1 MTTSSDKALTP
12 QQIDQLEATGINAR
26 NLQEFAFFTNDFETK
41 TQGIDFV
48 LTAPVWCYGELSV
61 AYNYTNT
68 EVTKHDPALL
78 DEQRITLLEKGLP
91 RHRGNLTLT
100 KPLTALLEC
109 IGARLIIT
117 APGMSGVS
125 AIKSLETHF
134 LIDLESS
141 LSIGNGATITAG
153 IQNILNVEPDNIE
166 EGVNPGPI
174 VGRPFG
180 EYSPY
185 GFGGTFLYA
194 KVNYDF
200 KF

>member
-1 MTTSSDKALTP
+1 
-12 QQIDQLEATGINAR
+12 
-26 NLQEFAFFTNDFETK
+26 
-41 TQGIDFV
+41 
-48 LTAPVWCYGELSV
+48 LTAPVWCHGELSI

-68 EVTKHDPALL
+68 EVTKYDSNLL

-91 RHRGNLTLT
+91 RHRGNLTLS
-100 KPLTALLEC
+100 KPITPYWSALGRVNYYGSWDEWSV
-109 IGARLIIT
+109 GHQVFGDA
-117 APGMSGVS
+117 
-125 AIKSLETHF
+125 F
-134 LIDLESS
+134 LVDLESS
-141 LSIGNGATITAG
+141 LSLGNGATITAG

-194 KVNYDF
+194 KASYNF
-200 KF
+200 NF